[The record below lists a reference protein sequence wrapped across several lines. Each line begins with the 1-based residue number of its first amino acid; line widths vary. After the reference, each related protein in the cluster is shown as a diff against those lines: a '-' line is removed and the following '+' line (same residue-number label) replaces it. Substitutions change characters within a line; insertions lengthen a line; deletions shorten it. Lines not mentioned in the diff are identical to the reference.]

1 MNFKEH
7 KKDLIAISSLLVIV
21 IAITFILLNTDGKA
35 GVYYVRDVF
44 FYLNNALFYAGY
56 DIGLTST
63 QGLSPLIPMITS
75 IFFRMG
81 FISDFTIIA
90 ISSSFYIFAALGM
103 YFLLRLRFNE
113 VLSFSGSMI
122 LVTFPLVIVWVTKGM
137 LDIPGMCMSIWAI
150 YFTILSFRKNTKFLY
165 VAFPLI
171 MLGFFTRYTVLL
183 MVPVMLIQ
191 FLMVDNPID
200 YIKTNIKD
208 IIVGVGAGALV
219 FAAFVGIYSYLN
231 IGLFFVSQG
240 SDITNSTYNALVTP
254 NNVLYYINNI
264 PIYLGTKSFI
274 PYSLKPG
281 TFLNTPIRWIGG
293 RPSIISNI
301 LIAIL
306 IIGII
311 LYLIKLF
318 SRKNREI
325 FKKENKILK
334 LAIFIIA
341 LIAFRVTY
349 LNVSIVTSII
359 IISISLLALYKLL
372 NKAEMDDFNLD
383 SIMFYWMVTM
393 SR

>member
-7 KKDLIAISSLLVIV
+7 KKDLIAISSLLAIV

-183 MVPVMLIQ
+183 MVPV
-191 FLMVDNPID
+191 V
-200 YIKTNIKD
+200 
-208 IIVGVGAGALV
+208 
-219 FAAFVGIYSYLN
+219 
-231 IGLFFVSQG
+231 
-240 SDITNSTYNALVTP
+240 P
-254 NNVLYYINNI
+254 N
-264 PIYLGTKSFI
+264 
-274 PYSLKPG
+274 
-281 TFLNTPIRWIGG
+281 
-293 RPSIISNI
+293 
-301 LIAIL
+301 
-306 IIGII
+306 
-311 LYLIKLF
+311 
-318 SRKNREI
+318 
-325 FKKENKILK
+325 
-334 LAIFIIA
+334 
-341 LIAFRVTY
+341 
-349 LNVSIVTSII
+349 
-359 IISISLLALYKLL
+359 
-372 NKAEMDDFNLD
+372 D
-383 SIMFYWMVTM
+383 
-393 SR
+393 

>member
-7 KKDLIAISSLLVIV
+7 KKDLIAISSLLAIV

-349 LNVSIVTSII
+349 LNV
-359 IISISLLALYKLL
+359 
-372 NKAEMDDFNLD
+372 
-383 SIMFYWMVTM
+383 
-393 SR
+393 